1 MEEGNRSSAQ
11 GKEIR
16 DALARR
22 EDIGA
27 ERSSDSEGD
36 KNLQDS
42 ICQAEGEDEEYMRGQ
57 Q

>member
-42 ICQAEGEDEEYMRGQ
+42 ICQAEGEDVTELPSL
-57 Q
+57 